1 MKILLKKSSRTRI
14 ESRNS
19 RIVCSSLSSP
29 LWFSPYLDSWNC
41 LRTCLASTLP
51 NSTPHWSKEQTF
63 QTNPYIWPSTKSRIP
78 EQQFYA
84 HKWPAIDHKYKH
96 SIHWTTRKKK
106 DDYPWKSR
114 RSTTTTFVHTLWGNN
129 SGLTPSFSKS
139 SWVLPQARA
148 SGWAKKLDINSSWLE
163 TTYEWKKDKK
173 GYLTLKRHRLL
184 GVLEANEIGRNN
196 TTLMNQLIEGVLTIG
211 TRLTKIDLTSTEGD
225 RSTVHGHTLTIALHI
240 DLRTQRT
247 F

>member
-29 LWFSPYLDSWNC
+29 LGFVPYLDSWNC

-63 QTNPYIWPSTKSRIP
+63 QTNPYIWPSTKNRIP

-84 HKWPAIDHKYKH
+84 HKWPVIDHKYKH

-114 RSTTTTFVHTLWGNN
+114 RSTRTTSSIPCEGTAQAWL
-129 SGLTPSFSKS
+129 LPSLNPPESYHKQEHQVEQR
-139 SWVLPQARA
+139 SW
-148 SGWAKKLDINSSWLE
+148 
-163 TTYEWKKDKK
+163 
-173 GYLTLKRHRLL
+173 
-184 GVLEANEIGRNN
+184 
-196 TTLMNQLIEGVLTIG
+196 
-211 TRLTKIDLTSTEGD
+211 TSIHHD
-225 RSTVHGHTLTIALHI
+225 
-240 DLRTQRT
+240 
-247 F
+247 